1 MTEDTMALTSW
12 MRSYVDAWNAHDV
25 AAALALMTDDVV
37 WIDTTL
43 GVHVE
48 GAVAVREFLD
58 TLETTLSTDYRMEL
72 GQAVSDDSAYA
83 FEYTLSGTNDRADP
97 AHGLPATNQRFEI
110 RGVSIGR
117 LREGRIAENKD
128 YWNLAGYLMQVG
140 LMPAPEAA
148 GQT

>member
-1 MTEDTMALTSW
+1 MTEDTGARPAW
-12 MRSYVDAWNAHDV
+12 MRSYRDAWNAHDV
-25 AAALALMTDDVV
+25 SAALALMTDDVV

-43 GVHVE
+43 GVQAE
-48 GAVAVREFLD
+48 GAAAVREFLD
-58 TLETTLSTDYRMEL
+58 TMETTLSTDYRLEL
-72 GQAVSDDSAYA
+72 GQGVSDDSTYA
-83 FEYTLSGTNDRADP
+83 FEWTLSGTNDGADP
-97 AHGLPATNQRFEI
+97 AHGLPATGRQFEI

-140 LMPAPEAA
+140 LMPAPEVV